1 MHSLENGVRVG
12 GQQRQN
18 LPGKGAI
25 SVFTTSQSIG
35 RCWHH
40 KGIVSSAR
48 EYYYCQFLPK
58 REKREGE
65 RLESLRHSEA
75 ESGEREASV
84 GNFNSKRLGPGRLF
98 SLENKSSPDIIKK
111 LQLPET
117 NRINVLY
124 FLLRVL
130 RNGRGGGGADSQ
142 GIKTRKLDFTRI
154 SELRFLCLIEL
165 APL

>member
-12 GQQRQN
+12 GQHRPN
-18 LPGKGAI
+18 LPGRGAI
-25 SVFTTSQSIG
+25 NVFTTSQSIG

-48 EYYYCQFLPK
+48 EYYYSRFLPK
-58 REKREGE
+58 RKKREGG
-65 RLESLRHSEA
+65 RLKSLRHSEA
-75 ESGEREASV
+75 ESGERGASM
-84 GNFNSKRLGPGRLF
+84 GNFKSERLGPGRLF

-130 RNGRGGGGADSQ
+130 RNESGGEG
-142 GIKTRKLDFTRI
+142 
-154 SELRFLCLIEL
+154 LIARVLKPEN
-165 APL
+165 